1 MSTSGEGRRPA
12 PMRIIVAVRE
22 SNGCRVHQSR
32 DQIVFECVNDACVN
46 VQGTICL
53 GALTSLMPKVYAF
66 HNEARFRWAAD
77 DDAVVHA
84 CPDPKTPVV
93 FEVRREFGP
102 GA

>member
-1 MSTSGEGRRPA
+1 M
-12 PMRIIVAVRE
+12 
-22 SNGCRVHQSR
+22 
-32 DQIVFECVNDACVN
+32 VFECVNDACVN

-102 GA
+102 SA